1 MFKVLYRCNRTI
13 ERHTNSPLADS
24 RRRYLEHL
32 AAGGA
37 SPSMMRNAAAPM
49 YRAVQLLDLDVNRPV
64 KRTEV
69 EEAAKRWRVVKKLEQ
84 RQMAWARILHRLPFR
99 MGFSEPETAP
109 TILLSRK
116 L

>member
-37 SPSMMRNAAAPM
+37 SPSMMRNVAALM
-49 YRAVQLLDLDVNRPV
+49 YRAVQLLDLEANRPV

-69 EEAAKRWRVVKKLEQ
+69 ERAAKGMGRPEPIL
-84 RQMAWARILHRLPFR
+84 MPAR
-99 MGFSEPETAP
+99 MAP
-109 TILLSRK
+109 THRRGIFAMLSVRG
-116 L
+116 